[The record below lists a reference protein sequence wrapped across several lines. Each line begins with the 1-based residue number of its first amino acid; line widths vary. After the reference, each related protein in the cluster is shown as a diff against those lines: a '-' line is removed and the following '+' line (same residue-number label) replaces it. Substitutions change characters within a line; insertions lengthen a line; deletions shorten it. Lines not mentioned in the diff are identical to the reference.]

1 MIVVVVIATKT
12 PTYLSASCALGT
24 SLGASHV
31 LTHSIL
37 TVTEVDISIVYDTH
51 FTDEEIE
58 VQESLVVCS

>member
-1 MIVVVVIATKT
+1 M
-12 PTYLSASCALGT
+12 LGT

-58 VQESLVVCS
+58 VQKSLVVCW